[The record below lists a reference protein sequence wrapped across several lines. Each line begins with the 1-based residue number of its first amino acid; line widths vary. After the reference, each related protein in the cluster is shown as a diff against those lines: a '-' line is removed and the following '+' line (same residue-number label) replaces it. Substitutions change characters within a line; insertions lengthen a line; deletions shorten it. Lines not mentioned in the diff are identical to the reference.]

1 MRKITVTHRVE
12 NIDNWIGYHDE
23 RVLLFSK
30 VATDLVSYV
39 DAEGSNNIAVSM
51 TVTDPEGFDNLMKSV
66 EIAEARQRHGVLPP
80 IVVFSAVS

>member
-12 NIDNWIGYHDE
+12 NIDNWIGHHDE

-80 IVVFSAVS
+80 IIVFSAVS